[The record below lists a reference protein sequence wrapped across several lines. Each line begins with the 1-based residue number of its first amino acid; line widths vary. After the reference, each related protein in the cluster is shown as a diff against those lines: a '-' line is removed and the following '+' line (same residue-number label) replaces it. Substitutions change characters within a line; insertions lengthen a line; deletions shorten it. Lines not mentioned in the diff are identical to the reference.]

1 MSYKKVKNYCMEI
14 TNYLTFK
21 KAVMSKR
28 RKESVAGY
36 FGS

>member
-1 MSYKKVKNYCMEI
+1 MSYKKVKNYCMQI
-14 TNYLTFK
+14 TDYLLFK

-28 RKESVAGY
+28 RKESVARY